1 MQMKHLLTQQILFS
15 KENAMWFK
23 QVQLFKIDAKIK
35 YEELLEGLRKLA
47 FRPCLASHFSS
58 KGWVSPIEVD
68 ASIEDPELARRIDN
82 FIMLCLQIEEKIL
95 PATVV
100 RQELANKVREIEQRE
115 DRKVRAKEKLTLK
128 DEVTFSLLPRAFS
141 KFSKVYAYI
150 DTRNGQLVMGTTSD
164 KKTADFLSTLTKSLG
179 EEIYALEPEKISPI
193 TTQWISQHSQPSGF
207 VVEKSAVL
215 QDPQHQNRV
224 IRAQNQDL
232 FAASIQALITDGC
245 EVKQLAV
252 SWREQIQF
260 TLSEG
265 LLLQRIKFHD
275 DVVLQSKDLGLESRD
290 QQFDASFMIMAK
302 TFANLFPELLR
313 LFVASTK

>member
-1 MQMKHLLTQQILFS
+1 
-15 KENAMWFK
+15 MWFK
-23 QVQLFKIDAKIK
+23 QVQIFKIDAKIH
-35 YEELLEGLRKLA
+35 YEELLEGLKKLA

-68 ASIEDPELARRIDN
+68 ASVEDPELARRIDG
-82 FIMLCLQIEEKIL
+82 FVMLCLQIEEKIL

-115 DRKVRAKEKLTLK
+115 DRKVRAKERLTLK

-150 DTRNGQLVMGTTSD
+150 DTRTGQLVLSTTSD
-164 KKTADFLSTLTKSLG
+164 KKTTEFLATLTKSLG
-179 EEIYALEPEKISPI
+179 EEIYALEPEKLSPI
-193 TTQWISQHSQPSGF
+193 ITQWLKNHSNPSGF
-207 VVEKSAVL
+207 VIEKTCML
-215 QDPQHQNRV
+215 QDPNHQHRI

-232 FAASIQALITDGC
+232 FANSIQALINDGC
-245 EVKQLAV
+245 EVQQLAL
-252 SWREQIQF
+252 SWQEQVKF
-260 TLSEG
+260 VLSEG

-275 DVVLQSKDLGLESRD
+275 DVILQSKDLGLESRD

-302 TFANLFPELLR
+302 TFAKLFPELLR
-313 LFVASTK
+313 LFVASAKPVLEPA